1 MLSDK
6 LFQGGVL
13 IAKLILKNECV
24 GKQNKMC
31 TYSILYRWKWHSMC
45 HVFTTVESET
55 YKLTSPQFMKSHVR
69 VKSNWTWMLLLKY
82 AICKDFYYFC
92 YSQVEGESFETMVT
106 LGWTSSP

>member
-1 MLSDK
+1 MVSDK
-6 LFQGGVL
+6 LFQGGVQ

-69 VKSNWTWMLLLKY
+69 VKSKLDMDASPEICNMQRLLL
-82 AICKDFYYFC
+82 FLLLP
-92 YSQVEGESFETMVT
+92 S
-106 LGWTSSP
+106 